1 MTGWGFPRPSLLFM
15 RVMRGLWLWV
25 ACVCGSGVARRFES
39 FALRCR
45 LWGFGGLCVVSAG
58 CVVYVS
64 SFVVGVVVFCL
75 LSCWFQAIIYPINW
89 FINVIE
95 CPTDPGFE

>member
-1 MTGWGFPRPSLLFM
+1 MVAGLRGGL
-15 RVMRGLWLWV
+15 RVLPFVVGY
-25 ACVCGSGVARRFES
+25 G
-39 FALRCR
+39 
-45 LWGFGGLCVVSAG
+45 GFGGLCVVSAG